1 VVTVYTWRLSMNLPI
16 YFHPRLNTQDVL
28 NKLSLGPARRILL
41 DKSGES
47 KRPPFTNFNDL
58 VTHHAIQ
65 KRKAEAEGYMS
76 LRR

>member
-1 VVTVYTWRLSMNLPI
+1 MNLPI
-16 YFHPRLNTQDVL
+16 DFHPRLNTQDVL

-47 KRPPFTNFNDL
+47 NVLHSPISTIWSRITRSRR
-58 VTHHAIQ
+58 ARRR
-65 KRKAEAEGYMS
+65 RKAYMS